1 MPPIS
6 ICGLTSSPAAS
17 LRIVDGYAPLRPVSS
32 FEIVSRATPLLS
44 ANSSWLITAPCRM
57 RRKRGRSILQ
67 TSKTLQKPCIK
78 PTTMLRYLE
87 YSVLSGIRGSLV
99 MSLDP
104 RLVVPYV
111 TEQSPRGERTM
122 DIYSRL
128 LADRIIF
135 IGMPVDDQIA
145 NVVMAQLLHLDSED
159 PEQDINLYINSP
171 GGSVHA
177 GMAIYDTMQ
186 YVNAD
191 VATTALGM
199 AASMGSFLLTAGAK
213 GKRSALPNARILLH
227 QPHIGGGLGGQ
238 VSDVEIHAREL
249 VRTKKRMNELYSQMT
264 GQPIEKI
271 ERDTDRDYMLGP
283 EEALEYGVID
293 RVVNRLQEGV
303 IAAGG

>member
-1 MPPIS
+1 MPLVPIVVES
-6 ICGLTSSPAAS
+6 
-17 LRIVDGYAPLRPVSS
+17 
-32 FEIVSRATPLLS
+32 
-44 ANSSWLITAPCRM
+44 
-57 RRKRGRSILQ
+57 RGR
-67 TSKTLQKPCIK
+67 
-78 PTTMLRYLE
+78 E
-87 YSVLSGIRGSLV
+87 
-99 MSLDP
+99 
-104 RLVVPYV
+104 
-111 TEQSPRGERTM
+111 ERAY

-128 LADRIIF
+128 LKDRIIF
-135 IGMPVDDQIA
+135 LQGVVHDDMA
-145 NVVMAQLLHLDSED
+145 NLIVAQMLYLQFED
-159 PEQDINLYINSP
+159 PKRDISLYINSP
-171 GGSVHA
+171 GGSVTA

-186 YVNAD
+186 FVNAD

-249 VRTKKRMNELYSQMT
+249 VRTKRRMNELYSQMT

-293 RVVNRLQEGV
+293 RIVTRPGESV
-303 IAAGG
+303 IAASK

>member
-1 MPPIS
+1 
-6 ICGLTSSPAAS
+6 
-17 LRIVDGYAPLRPVSS
+17 
-32 FEIVSRATPLLS
+32 
-44 ANSSWLITAPCRM
+44 
-57 RRKRGRSILQ
+57 
-67 TSKTLQKPCIK
+67 
-78 PTTMLRYLE
+78 
-87 YSVLSGIRGSLV
+87 
-99 MSLDP
+99 MSYDP
-104 RLVVPYV
+104 RLVIPYV
-111 TEQSPRGERTM
+111 TEQSPRGERAM

-128 LADRIIF
+128 LKDRIIF
-135 IGMPVDDQIA
+135 IGTPVDDQVA

-171 GGSVHA
+171 GGSVYA

-186 YVNAD
+186 FVNCD

-249 VRTKKRMNELYSQMT
+249 VRTKRRMNELYAEMT
-264 GQPIEKI
+264 GQPVERI

-283 EEALEYGVID
+283 KEAVEYGVID
-293 RVVNRLQEGV
+293 RVVSRPGETV
-303 IAAGG
+303 AVGGE

>member
-1 MPPIS
+1 M
-6 ICGLTSSPAAS
+6 G
-17 LRIVDGYAPLRPVSS
+17 
-32 FEIVSRATPLLS
+32 
-44 ANSSWLITAPCRM
+44 
-57 RRKRGRSILQ
+57 
-67 TSKTLQKPCIK
+67 
-78 PTTMLRYLE
+78 
-87 YSVLSGIRGSLV
+87 
-99 MSLDP
+99 LDP

-135 IGMPVDDQIA
+135 IGTPVDDQVA

-171 GGSVHA
+171 GGSVYA

-186 YVNAD
+186 FVNAD

-227 QPHIGGGLGGQ
+227 QPHIGGGIGGQ

-249 VRTKKRMNELYSQMT
+249 VRTKRRMNELYAEMT

-283 EEALEYGVID
+283 EEAVEYGVID
-293 RVVNRLQEGV
+293 RVVNRPAENV
-303 IAAGG
+303 IGAGK